1 MSHDYDVVLTHK
13 DGSVTNFRIYGR
25 STPKEGDIIT
35 LPAHGRVIKARV
47 SEPSLESEMH
57 QSACRADAVEV

>member
-1 MSHDYDVVLTHK
+1 MSDYDVVLTQK

-25 STPKEGDIIT
+25 STPKGGDIIT

-47 SEPSLESEMH
+47 SEPSESEMH
-57 QSACRADAVEV
+57 QSVHRADAVEV